1 MPEWRF
7 KLQTLG
13 LYIAMALVFYAPNLP
28 TFSTAS
34 IGHYQGNGHKHVRGL
49 WAGMESI
56 AENGYVSSE
65 VKLIN
70 YPDGGT
76 LFSLEQGSQWLGM
89 IFRPFMNV
97 VAIHNILY
105 ILNTL
110 LAAFAAMLLA
120 REFTGSR
127 EGGVIAGAIYGFAPT
142 ALAFPIFSGVTET
155 AYIFPFPLLLLFVLR
170 SIYRKSYWNPILAA
184 LFLLL
189 QGLTCWSY
197 GIGAGVVLV
206 MLFLILL
213 AGRGQP
219 WVEESRLLR
228 GAKVDRAL
236 LARIGLFVL
245 VLAAIALPLFLAA
258 KSTVS
263 GDNAVYSRPVSL
275 WPGFNTLYGRSM
287 SGLRLTLFSYITPGR
302 SGLVV
307 ESWLDLLI
315 YAPYAGFI
323 ALALAVVGVKWGP
336 KGSWTLAI
344 FAIIFVFL
352 SLGPRIALTTAE
364 DPPTVR
370 NFIYA
375 VFWYVFPVFHVGR
388 HSPDRFSITFQLLLS
403 LIAAGG
409 LSVLVRS
416 LGLSENRRWL
426 IAAGVTLLIFVE
438 SVFVSPIPWPIAT
451 SPSEPHEVSLWLKD
465 NGDPGAIL
473 DVPVYHPYTV
483 MVRGDIFMQQV
494 YHQRPIPYNYLD
506 SAKSVSENG
515 FYSRVVDEQFHH
527 PKRSEIALS
536 CSEAADLRE
545 LGFAYIVYRPKLN
558 PHRNSEVNYT
568 LTTCLQPPQIF
579 GDVLLYSLKNIH
591 EDRPLNPEILPPADT
606 GGREHSAK
614 PANPFED

>member
-1 MPEWRF
+1 
-7 KLQTLG
+7 
-13 LYIAMALVFYAPNLP
+13 MALVFYAPNLP
-28 TFSTAS
+28 TFSTES
-34 IGHYQGNGHKHVRGL
+34 IGHSQGNGHKHVRGL

-56 AENGYVSSE
+56 ADKGYVSSE
-65 VKLIN
+65 VELIN
-70 YPDGGT
+70 YPDKGK
-76 LFSLEQGSQWLGM
+76 LFSLEQGSQWMGM

-97 VAIHNILY
+97 VSIHNILY

-120 REFTGSR
+120 LEFTGSR
-127 EGGVIAGAIYGFAPT
+127 AGGVIAGAIYGFAPT

-155 AYIFPFPLLLLFVLR
+155 AYIFPLPLLLLFVLR
-170 SIYRKSYWNPILAA
+170 SIYRKSFWNPVLAA
-184 LFLLL
+184 VFLLV

-197 GIGAGVVLV
+197 GICAGVILV

-213 AGRGQP
+213 VGRGQP
-219 WVEESRLLR
+219 WVAESRLLR
-228 GAKVDRAL
+228 GARVDKAL
-236 LARIGLFVL
+236 LFRIGVFVL
-245 VLAAIALPLFLAA
+245 VLAAVALPLFLAA

-263 GDNAVYSRPVSL
+263 GSQAVYSRPVSL

-287 SGLRLTLFSYITPGR
+287 TGLRLTLYSYITPGR
-302 SGLVV
+302 AGLVV

-315 YAPYAGFI
+315 YAPYAGYI
-323 ALALAVVGVKWGP
+323 GLALAVVGVKWGP

-344 FAIIFVFL
+344 FAILFVFI

-388 HSPDRFSITFQLLLS
+388 HSPDRFSIAFQLMLS

-409 LSVLVRS
+409 FAVLVRS

-426 IAAGVTLLIFVE
+426 AAAGVTILIFVE
-438 SVFVSPIPWPIAT
+438 SVFVSPVPWPIAT
-451 SPSEPHEVSLWLKD
+451 SPSAPHEVSLWLKE
-465 NGDPGAIL
+465 NGDDGAVI
-473 DVPVYHPYTV
+473 DVPIYHPYTV
-483 MVRGDIFMQQV
+483 MVRGDVFMQQV

-527 PKRSEIALS
+527 PKRASIALS
-536 CSEAADLRE
+536 CSSAADLQE
-545 LGFAYIVYRPKLN
+545 MGFAYVIYRPKLN
-558 PHRNSEVNYT
+558 PHRNREVEYT
-568 LTTCLQPPQIF
+568 LNRCFDPPQVF
-579 GDVLLYSLKNIH
+579 GDVHLYSFATVH
-591 EDRPLNPEILPPADT
+591 PERELNATVLPPNDP
-606 GGREHSAK
+606 GGREHSAV
-614 PANPFED
+614 PVNPFGD